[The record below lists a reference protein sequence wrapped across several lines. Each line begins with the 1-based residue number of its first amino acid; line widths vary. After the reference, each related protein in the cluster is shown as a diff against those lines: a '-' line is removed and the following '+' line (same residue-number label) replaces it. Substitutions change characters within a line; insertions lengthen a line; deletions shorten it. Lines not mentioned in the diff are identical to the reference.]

1 MILIAFFIGFEGLS
15 SLKKLEILD
24 ISGNE
29 FNKSVIKYLGA
40 ITSLKTLILRK
51 IELSGSF
58 PIQGMSIYLYYFS
71 QIKLTIFF
79 DFNVL

>member
-1 MILIAFFIGFEGLS
+1 MILIVFFIGFEGLS
-15 SLKKLEILD
+15 SLKKLEIFD

-29 FNKSVIKYLGA
+29 FDMSVIKYLGE
-40 ITSLKTLILRK
+40 ITSLKTLILRN

-58 PIQGMSIYLYYFS
+58 LIQCVSIYLYYFS
-71 QIKLTIFF
+71 KIKLIIFL